1 MRFRVKQALVSIKD
15 KIIWGVFITALVKGY
30 QKLSYSFI
38 SALAVID
45 SASPAQSWSPTFFLA
60 LFSMTPLAICLFLIH
75 NHDRLGDK
83 DFVTSYGALYSNL
96 RIDKPSAYC
105 FNGIFLARRLLFAL
119 TLNTFFTD
127 ICFFNV
133 ILQIFASFSLM
144 LYIATVRP
152 FEFYRDNWIEMMN
165 ESTIIAIFCM
175 CLGVI
180 TNDSL
185 LTGELKSQIG
195 FAIMGLVIANIILNF
210 SIFIHSICK

>member
-38 SALAVID
+38 NAIAMID
-45 SASPAQSWSPTFFLA
+45 SVSPTQSWSPTLFLA
-60 LFSMTPLAICLFLIH
+60 LFSMTPLAICFFLMH
-75 NHDRLGDK
+75 NYESLGDK
-83 DFVTSYGALYSNL
+83 DFVSRYGALYANL

-105 FNGIFLARRLLFAL
+105 FNGIFVARRLLYSL
-119 TLNTFFTD
+119 TLNAFFTD

-133 ILQIFASFSLM
+133 ILQIFASLTLL

-152 FEFYRDNWIEMMN
+152 FEINRDNWIELMN
-165 ESTIIAIFCM
+165 EATIIAIFYF

-180 TNDSL
+180 TNDS
-185 LTGELKSQIG
+185 
-195 FAIMGLVIANIILNF
+195 
-210 SIFIHSICK
+210 